1 MSGVVAAFF
10 WVVVAYFVLLNAA
23 YLALHALALR
33 TLRHKVLLRPLENLP
48 PVHRALVPP
57 VTVIISVRD
66 AEASAVERVNAA
78 LALDYPD
85 FEVVV
90 VNDGSRDA
98 TLDRLADAFA
108 LEGFP
113 EVYWRRIPVKPVRTI
128 YHSRRH
134 RSLRV
139 IDKERGGT
147 ADAFN
152 AAINASRYPLVIA
165 LDPRWALRDDALRD
179 MVEPLVDNPATI
191 AVASTVRIE
200 HESGGPGSELVELP
214 QSLLAR
220 LQVVEHLREPLFGR
234 LGWARMN
241 AALAVSGCA
250 ILLRKDAVVDA
261 GGFRGDMLEEQMEL
275 VARMHRLARAH
286 GEPYEIAVI
295 PEPVCWTPAAGSL
308 GELRAQRM
316 RAQVA
321 LAQTLAGNRDILWK
335 PPGRSPAR
343 SAALRWLA
351 YPFFGFFERWGPAIE
366 VSAYVLLTAM
376 FALGLLPGLAFV
388 GFLAL
393 AFALGF
399 LVSMSGLLLEEM
411 SFRLYPR
418 WGQAARLAIAAV
430 VENLGYRQLVACW
443 RLDGLLRWWQAR

>member
-1 MSGVVAAFF
+1 MSGLVAAFF
-10 WVVVAYFVLLNAA
+10 WIVVAYFVVLNAA
-23 YLALHALALR
+23 YLLLHVLALHTVR
-33 TLRHKVLLRPLENLP
+33 RKVLLRPLENLP

-57 VTVIISVRD
+57 VTVILSVRD
-66 AEASAVERVNAA
+66 AESSAIERVTAA
-78 LALDYPD
+78 LALDYPEL
-85 FEVVV
+85 EVVV

-98 TLDRLADAFA
+98 TLDKLAAAFA

-134 RSLRV
+134 RNLRV

-165 LDPRWALRDDALRD
+165 LDPRWALRGDALHEL
-179 MVEPLVDNPATI
+179 VEPLVDNPATI

-200 HESGGPGSELVELP
+200 HEAGGPGSELVELP
-214 QSLLAR
+214 QGLLAR

-250 ILLRKDAVVDA
+250 VLLRKDAVVDA
-261 GGFRGDMLEEQMEL
+261 GGFRSDMLEEQMEL
-275 VARMHRLARAH
+275 VARMHRLARAQ

-295 PEPVCWTPAAGSL
+295 PDPVCWTPAAGTL
-308 GELRAQRM
+308 AELRAQRM
-316 RAQVA
+316 RSQVA
-321 LAQTLAGNRDILWK
+321 LAQTLAGNRDILRK
-335 PPGRSPAR
+335 PPGG
-343 SAALRWLA
+343 ALRWLA

-376 FALGLLPGLAFV
+376 FALGLLPGLALV

-393 AFALGF
+393 TFALGF

-418 WGQAARLAIAAV
+418 WGQAARLSIAAV

-443 RLDGLLRWWQAR
+443 RLDGLLRWWQAK